1 MVILNS
7 ATAGTQDS
15 NDVEVTIEPGNGSL
29 TLQIE
34 SKVLR
39 QFGRQIRQTALE
51 TLERLAVTDAVVSLH
66 DNGAL
71 NYTIKARVECAV
83 FRSSK
88 QTELISWGGDVR

>member
-1 MVILNS
+1 MVILNP

-51 TLERLAVTDAVVSLH
+51 TLERLAVTDAAVSLH

-71 NYTIKARVECAV
+71 NYTIKARIECAV

-88 QTELISWGGDVR
+88 QAGLIPWGGDVR